1 MLYYKECCGNWHANI
16 TAGVK
21 YSLLCRSLLAD
32 CPLYRLIG
40 DLPLSN
46 HHCKYILAHKYFL
59 VRPPAQPQTII
70 GYLASSQK
78 RIPLLIEA
86 LKSCLSVWS
95 SSSSLRHMS
104 DQQHLRISS
113 LIVLAITC
121 IDTSFLLS
129 KVVKWMLD
137 SATLKREGITQL
149 E

>member
-1 MLYYKECCGNWHANI
+1 MLVATGTLIEQLVLNI
-16 TAGVK
+16 PVIHV
-21 YSLLCRSLLAD
+21 LCRSLLAD

-46 HHCKYILAHKYFL
+46 HHCKYILTHKYFL
-59 VRPPAQPQTII
+59 VRPPAQPQSII

-95 SSSSLRHMS
+95 SCSSLRHMS

-121 IDTSFLLS
+121 VDTAFLLS

-137 SATLKREGITQL
+137 FTSSV
-149 E
+149 